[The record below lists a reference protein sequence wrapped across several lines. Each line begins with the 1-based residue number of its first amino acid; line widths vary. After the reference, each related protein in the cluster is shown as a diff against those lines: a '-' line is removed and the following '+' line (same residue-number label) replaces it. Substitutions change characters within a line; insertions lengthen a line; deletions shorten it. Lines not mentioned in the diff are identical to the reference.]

1 MKTPLALILV
11 LAAVIAIIV
20 SLTNRDGGKALAD
33 PTPSQE
39 VLDLLAEIKS
49 DASLNIRL
57 MALEKLR
64 RTDDASTESELE
76 NLVRGSDA
84 RIAAFAAGALGRVG
98 TESAK
103 SRLLGIAGSTSLG
116 TDARAGAMT
125 AVAVHWKDSDDL
137 DALEDRAGTNE
148 RLQAHCTFLEQ
159 NVYGQ

>member
-1 MKTPLALILV
+1 MKIQFALILV

-20 SLTNRDGGKALAD
+20 SLTNRDGGEALAD

-39 VLDLLAEIKS
+39 VLDLLDVIKS
-49 DASLNIRL
+49 DAATNRRL
-57 MALEKLR
+57 MALEELR

-116 TDARAGAMT
+116 TDARGGAMS
-125 AVAVHWKDSDDL
+125 AIAAHWGDPSDL
-137 DALEDRAGTNE
+137 DDLEDRAGTNE
-148 RLQAHCTFLEQ
+148 RLQTLCEWLDE
-159 NVYGQ
+159 NVYAD